1 MFHVFVD
8 DNQINNKNII
18 IANNEDAENY
28 NHLKKSVRIKIN
40 ELILV
45 SINGFKQS
53 FDYLT
58 KVIDID
64 DEKIILDILEK
75 SKSKELKYKINLYQ
89 GMPKSDKMEFIIE
102 KAVELGVFSIIP
114 VDMDFSISK
123 FNDKNKSSKILRYN
137 KISKSASEQS
147 KRSIIPEVRDNMNFS
162 EMIMSIK
169 NDRFN
174 ILFYENAEGIEL
186 THKFIN
192 DLKNNIVENENIN
205 IIIGPEG
212 GFSDKEIEL
221 AKNNNVHILSLGE
234 RILRTETAAISS
246 LSIFMYELE

>member
-18 IANNEDAENY
+18 IAKNEDVENY
-28 NHLKKSVRIKIN
+28 NHLKKSVRIKVN

-58 KVIDID
+58 KVISID

-174 ILFYENAEGIEL
+174 IIFYENAEGIEL

-192 DLKNNIVENENIN
+192 DLKINIVENENIN

>member
-1 MFHVFVD
+1 MFHIFVD
-8 DNQINNKNII
+8 DNQINNENII
-18 IANNEDAENY
+18 VTKIDDNENY
-28 NHLKKSVRIKIN
+28 NHLKNSVRIKIN

-102 KAVELGVFSIIP
+102 KAVELGVFSITP

>member
-1 MFHVFVD
+1 MFHIFVD
-8 DNQINNKNII
+8 DNQINNENII
-18 IANNEDAENY
+18 VTKIDDNENY
-28 NHLKKSVRIKIN
+28 NHLKNSVRIKIN

-102 KAVELGVFSIIP
+102 KAVELGVFSITP

-192 DLKNNIVENENIN
+192 DLKNSIVENENIN

>member
-8 DNQINNKNII
+8 DNQINNQNII
-18 IANNEDAENY
+18 IAKNEDAENY
-28 NHLKKSVRIKIN
+28 NHLKNSVRIKIN

-58 KVIDID
+58 KVISID

-174 ILFYENAEGIEL
+174 IIFYENAEGIEL
-186 THKFIN
+186 THKFLN

>member
-18 IANNEDAENY
+18 IAKNEDAENY
-28 NHLKKSVRIKIN
+28 NHLKKSVRIKVN

-58 KVIDID
+58 KVISID

-169 NDRFN
+169 NDKFN